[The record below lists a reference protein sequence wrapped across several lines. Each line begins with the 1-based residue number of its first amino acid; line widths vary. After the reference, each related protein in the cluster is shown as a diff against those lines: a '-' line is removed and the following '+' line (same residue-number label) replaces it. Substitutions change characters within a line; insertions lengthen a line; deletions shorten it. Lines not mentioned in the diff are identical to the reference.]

1 MKNTAYILN
10 ILIMLVSSI
19 YSQDMMNVAW
29 FNFHHKD
36 IDERNE
42 LIVDFSQQISDKF
55 INIIKNDI
63 MFIDNVNFI
72 STKDLHKELKQT
84 DEKIINAIIP
94 SFKEN
99 FSGEINEN
107 ILVEKISAIS
117 DRLTLG
123 QINSLVDS
131 MIIYIKQETK
141 DLTIDM
147 MDINGGLSSTE
158 INVLH
163 DLVDKK
169 TNETLKKHILSSL
182 VASSREDFQTD
193 IIVTGKYSIIENEIN
208 VNLYL
213 YNYDDFSLID
223 TIHSKSFINKIHIL
237 IKDLEFKLLTRLG
250 IDLNETQKETL
261 CKYDLDNFSKKYY
274 SLYFSNIFESNDFKE
289 IAYRLQID
297 NEYDFL
303 NNHYKIFFTGLV
315 NQKIRYMIKL
325 YDDDNYY
332 NVFSTISTNDYSVS
346 IDVLR
351 SNWYNE
357 VGKISA
363 MESPNSFNNGIE
375 KSQTIIDINYDNIES
390 IYFYKGN
397 DNLIQLLKQIGI
409 YSSVIGL
416 VFLLNLLI

>member
-158 INVLH
+158 IN
-163 DLVDKK
+163 
-169 TNETLKKHILSSL
+169 
-182 VASSREDFQTD
+182 
-193 IIVTGKYSIIENEIN
+193 
-208 VNLYL
+208 
-213 YNYDDFSLID
+213 
-223 TIHSKSFINKIHIL
+223 
-237 IKDLEFKLLTRLG
+237 
-250 IDLNETQKETL
+250 
-261 CKYDLDNFSKKYY
+261 
-274 SLYFSNIFESNDFKE
+274 
-289 IAYRLQID
+289 
-297 NEYDFL
+297 
-303 NNHYKIFFTGLV
+303 
-315 NQKIRYMIKL
+315 
-325 YDDDNYY
+325 
-332 NVFSTISTNDYSVS
+332 
-346 IDVLR
+346 
-351 SNWYNE
+351 
-357 VGKISA
+357 
-363 MESPNSFNNGIE
+363 
-375 KSQTIIDINYDNIES
+375 
-390 IYFYKGN
+390 
-397 DNLIQLLKQIGI
+397 
-409 YSSVIGL
+409 
-416 VFLLNLLI
+416 